1 MKADQEKSGDIM
13 DLLNE
18 GLSSRN

>member
-1 MKADQEKSGDIM
+1 MKADQEKLGDIM